1 MKVMIDYCIAR
12 PLPMS
17 PENGAPAPAENLQQ
31 TLCKQLG
38 QLVCVGFHGTTLT
51 DPGVRKIIE
60 QAEAGLIG
68 GVIIYRYNIINR
80 VQLTQLLQGIQE
92 ATTEFPLFVF
102 VDQEGGKI
110 QRVDSSQGFKETLSA
125 KRVAADLSPKAAQQ
139 HYADLGQELQAA
151 GFNFDLAPCVDLD
164 GDPPGPA
171 IGQLDRSYSQDVTTV
186 TTYAQTMLEGLGS
199 QGVLGCLKHFPGHGR
214 ARGDSH
220 TGLLDITHT
229 WTAAE
234 LEPFKQLVSRGVV
247 DAVMTSHLV
256 HQHVDAG
263 TPVTFSTEWLRIL
276 REDLGFDGVIVADDL
291 HMGAVIRHYTLNETV
306 VQGLTAGLDLLM
318 FSNNPLAAQPQGI
331 RHDLNATM
339 ATVSTGAWVVA
350 DPDLPAKVIFEATK
364 AVVAG
369 QLTEGVI
376 NAAYERVIELKRKL
390 VRLQADTISLR
401 GELT

>member
-1 MKVMIDYCIAR
+1 M
-12 PLPMS
+12 
-17 PENGAPAPAENLQQ
+17 
-31 TLCKQLG
+31 
-38 QLVCVGFHGTTLT
+38 
-51 DPGVRKIIE
+51 
-60 QAEAGLIG
+60 
-68 GVIIYRYNIINR
+68 
-80 VQLTQLLQGIQE
+80 
-92 ATTEFPLFVF
+92 
-102 VDQEGGKI
+102 
-110 QRVDSSQGFKETLSA
+110 
-125 KRVAADLSPKAAQQ
+125 
-139 HYADLGQELQAA
+139 
-151 GFNFDLAPCVDLD
+151 
-164 GDPPGPA
+164 
-171 IGQLDRSYSQDVTTV
+171 
-186 TTYAQTMLEGLGS
+186 
-199 QGVLGCLKHFPGHGR
+199 
-214 ARGDSH
+214 
-220 TGLLDITHT
+220 LDITHT

-306 VQGLTAGLDLLM
+306 VHGLTAGLDLLM

-390 VRLQADTISLR
+390 VRLQADIISLR

>member
-1 MKVMIDYCIAR
+1 
-12 PLPMS
+12 
-17 PENGAPAPAENLQQ
+17 
-31 TLCKQLG
+31 
-38 QLVCVGFHGTTLT
+38 VGFHGTTLT

-164 GDPPGPA
+164 ADPSGPA
-171 IGQLDRSYSQDVTTV
+171 IGQLDRSYGQDVTTV

-214 ARGDSH
+214 ARGY
-220 TGLLDITHT
+220 
-229 WTAAE
+229 
-234 LEPFKQLVSRGVV
+234 
-247 DAVMTSHLV
+247 
-256 HQHVDAG
+256 
-263 TPVTFSTEWLRIL
+263 VTQS
-276 REDLGFDGVIVADDL
+276 
-291 HMGAVIRHYTLNETV
+291 
-306 VQGLTAGLDLLM
+306 
-318 FSNNPLAAQPQGI
+318 
-331 RHDLNATM
+331 
-339 ATVSTGAWVVA
+339 
-350 DPDLPAKVIFEATK
+350 
-364 AVVAG
+364 
-369 QLTEGVI
+369 
-376 NAAYERVIELKRKL
+376 
-390 VRLQADTISLR
+390 
-401 GELT
+401 

>member
-1 MKVMIDYCIAR
+1 MIDYCIAR

-17 PENGAPAPAENLQQ
+17 PENGAPAPEVNLHQ
-31 TLCKQLG
+31 TLRKQLG

-80 VQLTQLLQGIQE
+80 VQLTLLLQGIQG
-92 ATTEFPLFVF
+92 AKTEFPLFVF

-125 KRVAADLSPKAAQQ
+125 KRIAADLSPKAAQQ

-186 TTYAQTMLEGLGS
+186 ITYAQTMLEGLGS